1 MQEPDPDQTK
11 ATMVIAITKTIGPA
25 TANTLLFFDVFMG
38 VLIYVLKFALYKYA
52 KNITQVQSS
61 MVHGS
66 RLTNEKYDSA
76 AG

>member
-1 MQEPDPDQTK
+1 
-11 ATMVIAITKTIGPA
+11 MVIAITKTIGPA
-25 TANTLLFFDVFMG
+25 TANTLRLFDVFMAF
-38 VLIYVLKFALYKYA
+38 LIYVLKFVIHKSA

-66 RLTNEKYDSA
+66 RLTNEKYDPA